1 MNINDWLI
9 FVQIVDIGGLSAAS
23 RRLGIP
29 KSTLSRRLS
38 RLEDDFGSRLL
49 NRRGRTFELT
59 EAGHL
64 FYKEAHDLAGRIA
77 DARERLTE
85 SSQQE
90 GGILR
95 MTAPKAPGGTFLGVW
110 LAEFLQL
117 HPNIRI
123 ELDLSDQIINLF
135 EQGYDLA
142 MRVGPL
148 TDSSLIARKLGTSE
162 RILVASPEY
171 INQHGQP
178 DDPDELSQHNCI
190 GFSEQHSGRG
200 SWLLNHPKQNRK
212 KKGSNKKS
220 MQVDFYPVIRNDDM
234 ATTLCMAREG
244 AGIAMIPAF
253 VCNDSM
259 QSGKL
264 QRVLPQWYGPTAE
277 FYLVY
282 IERELMPN
290 RLRLLVDF
298 LTWKAQSEKWRL
310 SMKKS
315 TGG

>member
-1 MNINDWLI
+1 MNVNDWLI

-49 NRRGRTFELT
+49 NRRGRRFELT
-59 EAGHL
+59 ETGRM
-64 FYKEAHDLAGRIA
+64 FYQEAHDLSGQIA

-85 SSQQE
+85 NSQKE
-90 GGILR
+90 GGVLR
-95 MTAPKAPGGTFLGVW
+95 MTAPKAPGGTFLGIW

-117 HPNIRI
+117 HPHIRI
-123 ELDLSDQIINLF
+123 ELDLSDQMINLF

-148 TDSSLIARKLGTSE
+148 TDSSLIARKLGSSE
-162 RILVASPEY
+162 RILVASPAY
-171 INQHGQP
+171 IEQHGQP
-178 DDPDELSQHNCI
+178 EEPAELSQHSCI
-190 GFSEQHSGRG
+190 GFSEQYSGRG
-200 SWLLNHPKQNRK
+200 SWLLHRTGKSRK
-212 KKGSNKKS
+212 KQST
-220 MQVDFYPVIRNDDM
+220 QVDFYPVIRNDDM

-253 VCNDSM
+253 VCKDSL

-264 QRVLPQWYGPTAE
+264 LPVLPQWYGPIAE
-277 FYLVY
+277 FYLIY
-282 IERELMPN
+282 MERELMPN

-298 LTWKAQSEKWRL
+298 LMKKAQSDKWRL
-310 SMKKS
+310 SLDAE
-315 TGG
+315 T